1 MTATLIFLLKTL
13 MDLYLLTFLLRFAMQ
28 WTRASHYNPFAQFI
42 YKVTGPLVIP
52 VRRVLPSI
60 RGLDT
65 STLVVM
71 IALEILTTW
80 VLLRFGPVMLSIG
93 PLLLYALLRL
103 VALVLLF
110 YTGAVL
116 LYALLSWFGDRSRNP
131 MAVLLGELVA
141 PVLRPARLLLPP
153 IGGVDLSAIIVIV
166 LLQVTMFALQQV
178 AIAALPVP
186 LPLR

>member
-1 MTATLIFLLKTL
+1 MTATLIFLFKTL

-28 WTRASHYNPFAQFI
+28 WARTSHYNPFAQFI

-52 VRRVLPSI
+52 IRRVLPSI

-93 PLLLYALLRL
+93 PLLLYALL
-103 VALVLLF
+103 
-110 YTGAVL
+110 
-116 LYALLSWFGDRSRNP
+116 SWFGDRNRNP

-186 LPLR
+186 LALR

>member
-1 MTATLIFLLKTL
+1 
-13 MDLYLLTFLLRFAMQ
+13 
-28 WTRASHYNPFAQFI
+28 
-42 YKVTGPLVIP
+42 

-103 VALVLLF
+103 IALVLLF

-116 LYALLSWFGDRSRNP
+116 LYALLSWFGDRNRNP

-186 LPLR
+186 LALR

>member
-1 MTATLIFLLKTL
+1 MTATLIFLFKTL
-13 MDLYLLTFLLRFAMQ
+13 MDLYLLTFLLRFVMQ
-28 WTRASHYNPFAQFI
+28 WARTSHYNPFAQFV

-71 IALEILTTW
+71 IALEILATW
-80 VLLRFGPVMLSIG
+80 LLLRFASLTLPIG
-93 PLLLYALLRL
+93 SLLLYALLRL
-103 VALVLLF
+103 ISLALLF
-110 YTGAVL
+110 YTGGVL
-116 LYALLSWFGDRSRNP
+116 LYVLLSWFGDRSRNP

-153 IGGVDLSAIIVIV
+153 IGGLDLSPIIVIV
-166 LLQVTMFALQQV
+166 LLQATMLALQQV
-178 AIAALPVP
+178 AFVALP
-186 LPLR
+186 LPLDLR